1 MTPRLVLRMPEESLS
16 LMSRNRRVGLRV
28 AKPGNSL
35 LMSISKLLAMGVRA
49 LLTKAII
56 RSMSILRRKECKPR
70 TRLL

>member
-1 MTPRLVLRMPEESLS
+1 MTPRPVLRMPEESLS